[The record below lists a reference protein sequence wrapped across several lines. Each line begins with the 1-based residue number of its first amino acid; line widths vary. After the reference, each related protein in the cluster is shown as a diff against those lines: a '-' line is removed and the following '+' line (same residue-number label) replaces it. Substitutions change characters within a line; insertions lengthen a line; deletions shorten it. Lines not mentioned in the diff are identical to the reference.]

1 MADVAGLRP
10 TPNRLRET
18 LFNWLQFD
26 IHELRVLDLF
36 AGTGALGIEALSRG
50 AGHATF
56 VETHPAVRAGLNANL
71 QRLGGSSRAT
81 VIGQSATTWLAQT
94 TQRFDLIFVDPPF
107 ADSAWATVLPL
118 LPPCMNAGARVYLE
132 RPAGYSAPWTEAWE
146 CLREAR
152 AGEVR
157 GSLLQCSPAVDMS
170 PLRDAAARDQE

>member
-1 MADVAGLRP
+1 MVDVTGLRP

-36 AGTGALGIEALSRG
+36 AGSGALGIEALSRG

-71 QRLGGSSRAT
+71 QRLGGSARAT
-81 VIGQSATTWLAQT
+81 LVGQSATSWLAQT

-107 ADSAWATVLPL
+107 TDNAWSAVLAL
-118 LPPCMNAGARVYLE
+118 LPRCMNVGARVYLE

-152 AGEVR
+152 AGDVR
-157 GSLLQCSPAVDMS
+157 GSLLQCSRAADIS
-170 PLRDAAARDQE
+170 PLRDAAERDQE